1 MPRWALAESM
11 SPGRDDAQMQL
22 DVLVEVVRR
31 SSPSASA
38 RRSADSAG
46 SSDSDPVR
54 SAGDYAG
61 ATVCP
66 VPQVNYE
73 HMFDHDTLVSTRERA
88 AVLALMARRRVHWS
102 RLAGSIE
109 EFGSALGLLEEL
121 EEANDPRLFPVE
133 GVAVTL
139 DQLEERVIAYEGE
152 GIRLITVLDA
162 GYPMNL
168 RMVHDRPPALFVRGA
183 LVPADERSV
192 AVVGSRK
199 ASDEGLEKAAE
210 IARDLVARDYVVV
223 SGLAAGIDTAAH
235 RGALDAGGRT
245 VAVIGTGLR
254 HSFPKQNAE
263 LQERTARESAVI
275 SQFWP
280 GQEPRRWTFPQRNA
294 VMSGFAR
301 ASVVVEAGNKSGAR
315 MQARLAV
322 EHGRPVFLL
331 RSLLRH
337 EWAKTYAEDRPG
349 TYVVDGGEEVVAHLE
364 RLYSTELALTV

>member
-1 MPRWALAESM
+1 
-11 SPGRDDAQMQL
+11 
-22 DVLVEVVRR
+22 
-31 SSPSASA
+31 
-38 RRSADSAG
+38 
-46 SSDSDPVR
+46 
-54 SAGDYAG
+54 
-61 ATVCP
+61 
-66 VPQVNYE
+66 
-73 HMFDHDTLVSTRERA
+73 MFDHDTLVSTRERA
-88 AVLALMARRRVHWS
+88 AVLALMARRKVHWS

-121 EEANDPRLFPVE
+121 EEAKDPRLFPVE

-152 GIRLITVLDA
+152 GIHLITVLDA
-162 GYPMNL
+162 AYPMNL

-183 LVPADERSV
+183 LAPADERSV

-199 ASDEGLEKAAE
+199 ASDEGLQKAAE
-210 IARDLVARDYVVV
+210 IARDLVARDYVLV

-235 RGALDAGGRT
+235 RGALDSGGRT

-254 HSFPKQNAE
+254 HSFPQQNAE
-263 LQERTARESAVI
+263 LQDQIARESAVV

-337 EWAKTYAEDRPG
+337 EWAKTYAQHHPG